1 MPSPT
6 PFEIYDASTS
16 LLRKNKCSTYTKYVS
31 ALFLL
36 APRICAVYFKR
47 LTEGVHLCCRLT
59 KTGRHIVS
67 PNFSLIVINNYS
79 IRYGIFAEY
88 SNGFKN

>member
-6 PFEIYDASTS
+6 PFEIDDASTS

-47 LTEGVHLCCRLT
+47 LTEGVHLRCRYAE
-59 KTGRHIVS
+59 
-67 PNFSLIVINNYS
+67 INAQR
-79 IRYGIFAEY
+79 IRTDRDVRG
-88 SNGFKN
+88 STQ